1 MNMFYILIRI
11 VVAQVYTF
19 VNIYELGAFCCMYI
33 KMIELI
39 YKKKLISMSAGC
51 FQLLGQ
57 ANPIGQAAQ
66 S

>member
-1 MNMFYILIRI
+1 MFYILIRI
-11 VVAQVYTF
+11 LVAQVYTF
-19 VNIYELGAFCCMYI
+19 VNTYQLCAFCCMYI

-39 YKKKLISMSAGC
+39 YKKKLISMSAGS